1 MHALSSEGIV
11 ALWEIASAASSLE
24 RPSRMLAAAL
34 GEPVDA
40 IARLPLGRRDALL
53 LELREATFGRRMK
66 GFAVCVGCGE
76 RLELELDASTLRAA
90 GEPGERT
97 GGDGSLRWRLRPI
110 SSADVVAA
118 ASLDAGSDGAAL
130 LERALLERAVVEL
143 ERDGEPVAIDE
154 LDDAM
159 RETIAS
165 ALADC
170 DPLAEILLDLECPSC
185 ATAWSLPFDAAT
197 YLHAELATA
206 ARRLLADVH
215 AIAGAYGWSEAEI
228 LALSPARR
236 ECYLEMIT

>member
-11 ALWEIASAASSLE
+11 ALWEIASATSPLE
-24 RPSRMLAAAL
+24 RPSRMLAAVL
-34 GEPVDA
+34 GESVDV

-118 ASLDAGSDGAAL
+118 ASLDANAAAG
-130 LERALLERAVVEL
+130 ALLERAVVEL

>member
-11 ALWEIASAASSLE
+11 ALWEIASATSPLE

-34 GEPVDA
+34 GESVDV

-118 ASLDAGSDGAAL
+118 ASLDANAAAG
-130 LERALLERAVVEL
+130 ALLERAVVEL

>member
-11 ALWEIASAASSLE
+11 ALWEIASATSPLE

-34 GEPVDA
+34 GESVDV

-118 ASLDAGSDGAAL
+118 ASLDANAAAG
-130 LERALLERAVVEL
+130 ALLERAVVEL
-143 ERDGEPVAIDE
+143 ERDGEPDAIDG